1 MENIETILEGIELTD
16 EIRNQIIEGVKANYK
31 TIAELEGKANRI
43 TELESEL
50 QKRDETISGL
60 QGNQSEIEE
69 LRQQVA
75 DFQAKDQKRLE
86 DEQRKA
92 KQTEFEGKFN
102 SAVGEIGKEFVNA
115 YTRDAVLQSVREQCE
130 STDGLGIKEAIE
142 TVAKTD
148 PTIWKNPQREVFN
161 MPNDIDSGA
170 DIAIKKKDMASR
182 IFGSSL
188 LSDKE

>member
-16 EIRNQIIEGVKANYK
+16 ENRQAIIDGVKANYK
-31 TIAELEGKANRI
+31 TIAEVEGKANRI
-43 TELESEL
+43 TELEGEL

-60 QGNQSEIEE
+60 QGSQSEIEA

-75 DFQAKDQKRLE
+75 DYQAKDAKRQAE
-86 DEQRKA
+86 EAEQA
-92 KQTEFEGKFN
+92 KFAEFEGKFN

-130 STDGLGIKEAIE
+130 ATAGLNVKDAID
-142 TVAKTD
+142 TVAKAD
-148 PTIWKNPQREVFN
+148 PTIWKNPQREVFT
-161 MPNDIDSGA
+161 MPTNVDSTADIDV
-170 DIAIKKKDMASR
+170 KKTDMAKR

-188 LSDKE
+188 LNDKE